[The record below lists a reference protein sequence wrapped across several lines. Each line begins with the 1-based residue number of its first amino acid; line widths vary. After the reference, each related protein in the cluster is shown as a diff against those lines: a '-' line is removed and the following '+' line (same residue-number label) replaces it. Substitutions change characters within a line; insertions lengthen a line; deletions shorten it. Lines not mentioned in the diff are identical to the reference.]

1 MAWTSPRFTDRSTP
15 VSALTP
21 GNVVVMSRICRI
33 GDCSAMLAPSP
44 VGAARPAAPWDR
56 SRRDGRRLL
65 QPELLGGVELRLH
78 EGGLDGVGGDHLR
91 REQEGRDGLDA
102 VVVRLGV
109 VDLHL
114 LTGDDLA

>member
-21 GNVVVMSRICRI
+21 GNVLVMSRICRI

-56 SRRDGRRLL
+56 SRRDGRRLSGADL
-65 QPELLGGVELRLH
+65 VEPPLLGGVELRLH
-78 EGGLDGVGGDHLR
+78 EGGLDGVRADHLR
-91 REQEGRDGLDA
+91 RAQEGGDDRDA
-102 VVVRLGV
+102 VVVRL
-109 VDLHL
+109 
-114 LTGDDLA
+114 